1 MNEELEAAERL
12 WSFSAIPDVLARM
25 QAAFRVLG
33 RPADVVA
40 LDANVTARLQEVQAI
55 AVRLDLGDPHVKA
68 RVYALLTTIGRCHEL
83 LKGLFRLDMPP
94 MPVPDEPANPDSK
107 AVARTVLLDRLYDEL
122 VARKTRLREDRV
134 FVRKRTAA
142 GVPSLF
148 WVDAGDI
155 LSFSYESFDKFKSEE
170 YYRMFTGHGG
180 ESLNLH
186 VHVQNSAKD
195 VRMPRIVRNR
205 HVFSFENGVYVTL
218 LRDDMLVAPQ
228 EDGPAHGLRQ
238 RFFRYD
244 DGEHEQL
251 DPDVCAAQHFEN
263 LRFDEEAYARVL
275 RDDDW
280 RGIPTPN
287 LDSILHHQDVF
298 GEAYDW
304 CLFFLGRLLY
314 SLKSVDNLQV
324 IPYILGV
331 AGSGKSTILQ
341 DVVGQFYACEDVG
354 ILGNTTEKTFG
365 VWPLLDKLLFYCAEV
380 KHDFELNQGIFQQ
393 MVAGEKVTVPIKH
406 KLARSVDW
414 TAPGILAG
422 NEVFGYKDSSG
433 SLLRRVV
440 VLDFK
445 RHVQV
450 RDPELPRRLR
460 EEIPNVIL
468 KANMAYHWGIR
479 VLDGRDF
486 WSLGIEYFRRTSK
499 AFSSRVDPLR
509 ALFEDED
516 NDSVVIAPRNPRVF
530 CPVGTVV
537 KKLKDMRVSVT
548 SKGVRDHVIFYSR
561 PRDFAILD
569 VGDPGLV
576 YPRVGH
582 GRQPRRGG
590 FVFGFDV
597 RSEGM
602 NADGM
607 PEYGEVDIP
616 PDVLQQ
622 ATGAFE

>member
-1 MNEELEAAERL
+1 MNEELEAIERL
-12 WSFSAIPDVLARM
+12 WSFSRNPDVMARV
-25 QAAFRVLG
+25 QAAFRILG
-33 RPADVVA
+33 RPADMEVLDVNVA
-40 LDANVTARLQEVQAI
+40 ARLQEAQAVAI
-55 AVRLDLGDPHVKA
+55 RMDLRDPEIRS
-68 RVYALLTTIGRCHEL
+68 RVHTLLTTIGRCHEL
-83 LKGLFRLDMPP
+83 LKGLLRLDTPP
-94 MPVPDEPANPDSK
+94 IPVSDDPAHPESK
-107 AVARTVLLDRLYDEL
+107 AVARTILLDRLYDEL
-122 VARKTRLREDRV
+122 VMRRTRLREDRV
-134 FVRKRTAA
+134 YVRKKTAA
-142 GVPSLF
+142 GVPSIF
-148 WVDAGDI
+148 WVESGDI
-155 LSFSYESFDKFKSEE
+155 LSFSYDSFDKFRSEE

-195 VRMPRIVRNR
+195 IRMPRISRDR
-205 HVFSFENGVYVTL
+205 HVFSFENGVYVARL
-218 LRDDMLVAPQ
+218 LDKMLVAPPA
-228 EDGPAHGLRQ
+228 DGPAHGMRQ

-244 DGEHEQL
+244 GEHEL
-251 DPDVCAAQHFEN
+251 LMPEVCAAQHFEGLN
-263 LRFDEEAYARVL
+263 FDEEVYARVMEN
-275 RDDDW
+275 DDW
-280 RGIPTPN
+280 RSIPTAN
-287 LDSILHHQDVF
+287 LDSVLHHQDIV

-304 CLFFLGRLLY
+304 ALFFIGRLLY

-341 DVVGQFYACEDVG
+341 DVVGRFYTAEDVG
-354 ILGNTTEKTFG
+354 ILGNTSEKTFG
-365 VWPLLDKLLFYCAEV
+365 IWPLLDKLLFYCAEV

-406 KLARSVDW
+406 KLARSIDW

-422 NEVFGYKDSSG
+422 NEVFGYKDASG

-450 RDPELPRRLR
+450 RDPLLPQRLR
-460 EEIPNVIL
+460 EEIPNIIF
-468 KANMAYHWGIR
+468 KTNMAYHWGIR
-479 VLDGRDF
+479 TLDGRDF
-486 WSLGIEYFRRTSK
+486 WNLGIDYFRQTSK

-530 CPVGTVV
+530 CPIGTVV
-537 KKLKDMRVSVT
+537 KRLKDMRVTVT
-548 SKGVRDHVIFYSR
+548 SKGVRDHVIFSSR

-569 VGDPGLV
+569 VRDPGLP

-582 GRQPRRGG
+582 GRHARRGG

-597 RSEGM
+597 RAEGM
-602 NADGM
+602 DADGM
-607 PEYGEVDIP
+607 PEYGEVEISP
-616 PDVLQQ
+616 EILEQ
-622 ATGAFE
+622 ANGAFE